1 MNFDEF
7 GEDAFFSKDCIFL
20 PNFSEQNVA
29 REREEKNKSNLRKKL
44 SNLETFSISQRCPKL
59 IFT

>member
-1 MNFDEF
+1 MNFDEFGLF

-29 REREEKNKSNLRKKL
+29 REREKKTGLICEKTFKFGNFFRFRKDVQ
-44 SNLETFSISQRCPKL
+44 S
-59 IFT
+59 